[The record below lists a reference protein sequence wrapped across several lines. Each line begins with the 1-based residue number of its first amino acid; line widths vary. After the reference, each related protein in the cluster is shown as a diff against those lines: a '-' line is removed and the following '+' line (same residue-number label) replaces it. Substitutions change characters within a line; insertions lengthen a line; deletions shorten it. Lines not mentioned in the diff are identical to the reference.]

1 MNADNK
7 DMVSQVA
14 KLVATNNESFAI
26 DAGGDEIHITY
37 YHYDG
42 SRRAETTLIVTD
54 VLFEHVEH

>member
-1 MNADNK
+1 MNLKAD
-7 DMVSQVA
+7 VAQVA
-14 KLVATNNESFAI
+14 KLVATNNESFSI
-26 DAGGDEIHITY
+26 DAGDDEIHITY